1 MTIKKRIVIWYTLWM
16 ALLVIAAAVVFVSA
30 SGVMMQR
37 EVIKNL
43 EEVVHDAA
51 EDIRIRNG
59 RLFWDDVDFFD
70 DGVYISI
77 WKDGEIISGRFP
89 EEAPFAA
96 ISIDS
101 IQNISDENGSWYFLD
116 IPLGENYFIRGAERA
131 YDMGLILSSMHLMVI
146 ILLPLI
152 LILAAFGGYVIVR
165 RSFAPADKVIATAGD
180 IADSDDLS
188 KRIALGPG
196 NDEIHQMAFAF
207 DLMLDRIEEAF
218 EKEKQFTSDASHELR
233 TPISVILAETD
244 YASGHTD
251 DQEKMVEALDVI
263 SRQAEKMSLL
273 VSELLTL
280 ARADKATLKL
290 HLEEFDLAELGEMVV
305 STLED
310 RAAVRNI
317 SIFLKCQGSVMVIAD
332 QGMITRV
339 LINLLSNAIQYGRE
353 GGFAILRISSEGS
366 IARIAVEDNGIGISA
381 ENIDKIWNRF
391 YQVDSSRTSDSSP
404 GAGLGLSI
412 VKEIVECHHGDVY
425 VESIEGQ
432 GSTFTVAIPLKP
444 ETEHLPASDI
454 IP

>member
-1 MTIKKRIVIWYTLWM
+1 MTIKKRIVIWYTIWM
-16 ALLVIAAAVVFVSA
+16 AFLVIITLLVLFSGGGAIAR
-30 SGVMMQR
+30 R
-37 EVIKNL
+37 EAIENL
-43 EEVVHDAA
+43 EEAVNDAA
-51 EDIRIRNG
+51 EDIRVRDGRIRM
-59 RLFWDDVDFFD
+59 DDVSFYD

-77 WKDGEIISGRFP
+77 WDNGSFFEGRFP
-89 EEAPFAA
+89 DDAPEAEFRSGVLQSPVGE
-96 ISIDS
+96 S
-101 IQNISDENGSWYFLD
+101 GTWYYLD
-116 IPLGENYFIRGAERA
+116 LEIADGIFIRGVYRS
-131 YDMGLILSSMHLMVI
+131 YDMGLFVSSMQILAF
-146 ILLPLI
+146 ILLPLVV
-152 LILAAFGGYVIVR
+152 ILAAFGGYIIVR
-165 RSFAPADKVIATAGD
+165 RSLKPAEKVITTAGE
-180 IADSDDLS
+180 IAGSDDLS
-188 KRIALGPG
+188 KRIALGEG
-196 NDEIHQMAFAF
+196 KDEIHQMAFAF

-317 SIFLKCQGSVMVIAD
+317 PIFLKCQGSVMVVAD

-412 VKEIVECHHGDVY
+412 VKEIVECHHGDVS

-432 GSTFTVAIPLKP
+432 GSTFTVTIPLKP
-444 ETEHLPASDI
+444 ETEHISASDI